1 MDSLDAK
8 KGSVKGLCMSEAK
21 KSKKVGEGARFLGVV
36 INVLKCKPFSLFN
49 LRCIQAELLNGHTD
63 RPHLI
68 HLLNATKLM
77 TSEPTLFVP
86 PSSTLAISNAIK
98 SGSASSASKALKTA
112 EPQGK
117 NKWVKKVKEAP
128 TPLNLA
134 QVMVH
139 DLLFAKRGLS
149 LAKEHK
155 VRKKLEKYKPAYA
168 PFLLLQPVQGEC

>member
-1 MDSLDAK
+1 
-8 KGSVKGLCMSEAK
+8 
-21 KSKKVGEGARFLGVV
+21 
-36 INVLKCKPFSLFN
+36 
-49 LRCIQAELLNGHTD
+49 
-63 RPHLI
+63 
-68 HLLNATKLM
+68 M

-86 PSSTLAISNAIK
+86 PSSTLAISNALK

-112 EPQGK
+112 SGEGQGK

-155 VRKKLEKYKPAYA
+155 VRKKLEKYKPAYVNSS
-168 PFLLLQPVQGEC
+168 FV